1 MNELIGQYIRRLEQR
16 YPNRLD
22 FLRVRTLVALSAGI
36 LVATILLFIL
46 QLITNGMGAQN
57 PIVAYAATLGVAA
70 VISLILY
77 LGHTGYMLLARLLF
91 AILIYG
97 LMILSLTINGA
108 ASYGATLAIMGIL
121 LTSMFFGRVG
131 GLIGTVLSF
140 LLVMLY
146 GLAELNGILILD
158 NPTPLPVLTAGM
170 AAVVIVIVG
179 TGMILWLFSGNLQ
192 DTLVSAERR
201 ARQLRAVAEIG
212 QVANA
217 SMQSQDLL
225 PRLVEM
231 IRDRL
236 VFYHVQIFMV
246 DEQGAYANL
255 VASTGYAGEQLLA
268 RGHRL
273 AVNSRSVIGQ
283 VTRHGQLV
291 YATDTSTDPIHQANE
306 FLSATRSELAL
317 PIMEGER
324 AIGAL
329 DVQSTRANAFSNEDI
344 ETLQVMA
351 TQIGVTL
358 SNARL
363 FAQIET
369 SLEQN
374 QILYEQAQENLRE
387 VERLNRQL
395 TGQAWQDY
403 LFGARREFGV
413 LVEDANLQRSVDWT
427 PTLTQAVREA
437 RTVIEETDGQP
448 VIAVPLDVR
457 GQVLGALEVTL
468 PANVSQLDAQELI
481 EAVAARLALALDNSR
496 LFEEAQTLAQ
506 QEHVINELGGRLQS
520 AGDVDEMLRTTLT
533 ELSRVLGADSAAV
546 RLQAAP
552 LTAPSGNGQD

>member
-1 MNELIGQYIRRLEQR
+1 MNELIGQYIRRLELR

-22 FLRVRTLVALSAGI
+22 FLRARTLVALCGGI
-36 LVATILLFIL
+36 LVMVLPLFVVLLAS
-46 QLITNGMGAQN
+46 GALDMPN
-57 PIVAYAATLGVAA
+57 PMPVFTT
-70 VISLILY
+70 SLVVVVLVCFTLY
-77 LGHTGYMLLARLLF
+77 LTHTGHMLLARLL
-91 AILIYG
+91 AVMVAYG
-97 LMILSLTINGA
+97 LTILLLAANGA
-108 ASYGATLAIMGIL
+108 SGLAAVPAMLGIL
-121 LTSMFFGRVG
+121 LANVFFGRTG
-131 GLIGTVLSF
+131 GLIGALASLVLVALF
-140 LLVMLY
+140 A
-146 GLAELNGILILD
+146 LAEVNGILAFE
-158 NPTPLPVLTAGM
+158 PATPRPLLVRGITTSIIGTLSI
-170 AAVVIVIVG
+170 AA
-179 TGMILWLFSGNLQ
+179 ILWLFTGNLQ
-192 DTLVSAERR
+192 ETLIAAERR

-217 SMQSQDLL
+217 SMQSENLL
-225 PRLVEM
+225 PKLVDM

-236 VFYHVQIFMV
+236 VFYHVQIFMI
-246 DEQGAYANL
+246 DEKGEYANL

-283 VTRHGQLV
+283 VTQHGQLV

-317 PIMEGER
+317 PLMEGNQI
-324 AIGAL
+324 IGAL

-351 TQIGVTL
+351 TQIGVAL

-363 FAQIET
+363 FSQIET
-369 SLEQN
+369 SMQQN
-374 QILYEQAQENLRE
+374 RVLYEQAQENLSE

-395 TGQAWQDY
+395 TGQAWQEY

-413 LVEDANLQRSVDWT
+413 LVEDANLQRSADWT
-427 PTLTQAVREA
+427 PTLTQAVKEG
-437 RTVIEETDGQP
+437 RTIIEESDGQP
-448 VIAVPLDVR
+448 IIAVPLDVR
-457 GQVLGALEVTL
+457 GQILGALEVTL
-468 PANVSQLDAQELI
+468 PPGVSELDAQELI

-533 ELSRVLGADSAAV
+533 ELSRVLGANSASV
-546 RLQAAP
+546 RLQATP
-552 LTAPSGNGQD
+552 LTTPSGNGQD